1 MVAFI
6 QRGSCNFT
14 KNKLSKLDSAM
25 NRDFLFSGLNLN
37 IIVQKKC
44 ARKMHNIWIR
54 GSCNFTKNKLS
65 KLDNSM
71 NRDFLF
77 SGLNLN
83 IIVQKKCARKMHN
96 IWINALK
103 ICGIKYSNIETRS
116 LFTLC

>member
-14 KNKLSKLDSAM
+14 KNKLSKLDS
-25 NRDFLFSGLNLN
+25 
-37 IIVQKKC
+37 
-44 ARKMHNIWIR
+44 
-54 GSCNFTKNKLS
+54 
-65 KLDNSM
+65 SM

-116 LFTLC
+116 LFPLCQNFWPLAFASISTD